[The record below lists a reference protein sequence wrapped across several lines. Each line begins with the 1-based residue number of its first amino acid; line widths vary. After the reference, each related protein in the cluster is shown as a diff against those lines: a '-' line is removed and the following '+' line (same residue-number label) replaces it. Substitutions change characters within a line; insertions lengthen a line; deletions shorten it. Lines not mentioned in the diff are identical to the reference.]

1 MNQSYYITAERM
13 RLEKQ
18 QSEERGM
25 ACSHEPP
32 LFPLPCHI
40 LAFFSSGS
48 HEPCGGTEGE
58 IVVAHGRMPSPARQ
72 NLLDLLLLL
81 NVPSAA

>member
-48 HEPCGGTEGE
+48 YE
-58 IVVAHGRMPSPARQ
+58 ISQSWLMSDFKM
-72 NLLDLLLLL
+72 DLVL
-81 NVPSAA
+81 